1 MSILLL
7 RGPDCVAG
15 HRGRPARIAP
25 RVMRQLLEHAGRAGK
40 ILAVRG
46 CASESE
52 LLQALA
58 QADAAQVEM
67 LLLDPGACSDSA
79 ATAAAVAK
87 LGRPYV
93 EVHDDACDQREPCL
107 CAASR
112 QRVGQVGGY
121 CAQSYALALSIALE
135 HLGCNGYEGDVHVG
149 T

>member
-15 HRGRPARIAP
+15 HRGRPARIAAP
-25 RVMRQLLEHAGRAGK
+25 VMRQLLAHAGRAGK
-40 ILAVRG
+40 TLAVRG
-46 CASESE
+46 CASERE

-58 QADAAQVEM
+58 QADQAGVEM

-79 ATAAAVAK
+79 VTADAVAH
-87 LGRPYV
+87 LRRPYV
-93 EVHDDACDQREPCL
+93 EVHDDASDRREACL
-107 CAASR
+107 CAASG
-112 QRVGQVGGY
+112 QRLGQVGGY
-121 CAQSYALALSIALE
+121 CAQGYALALSIALE